1 LAGALAGILHGAHR
15 NDGSSQYLSISMP
28 NTFSMSPTYVR
39 KYIKTNSLVQ
49 IDQDVFSRL
58 RDKLARLYLDA
69 LPGASGAVTNQDA
82 VTLLGGKSLEPGS
95 VDLVLT
101 SPPYLRVV
109 NYGTS
114 NWIRLWWLGWD
125 EVARNAGAGRR
136 KLDKKLDHQH
146 NYEAYR
152 DFMGRTLHGIGRV
165 LSKTGVAVLVIGDVA
180 TPGRPSLALAAQ
192 VWDDISQDTNLRL
205 VDLIEDS
212 LPTRNK
218 VSRIWGDTKG
228 QATDR
233 DCVLVLTRQDGESA
247 TDNPVIDWEE
257 LYKDGG
263 PDAAHAQLRQTRLVS

>member
-1 LAGALAGILHGAHR
+1 
-15 NDGSSQYLSISMP
+15 M
-28 NTFSMSPTYVR
+28 
-39 KYIKTNSLVQ
+39 
-49 IDQDVFSRL
+49 
-58 RDKLARLYLDA
+58 
-69 LPGASGAVTNQDA
+69 
-82 VTLLGGKSLEPGS
+82 EPKS

-125 EVARNAGAGRR
+125 EVARNAGTGRR

-152 DFMGRTLHGIGRV
+152 DFMERTLLGIGRV

-180 TPGRPSLALAAQ
+180 TPGRPSLALAEQ
-192 VWDDISQDTNLRL
+192 VWDDIGQATNLRL
-205 VDLIEDS
+205 LDLIEDS

-233 DCVLVLTRQDGESA
+233 DCLLVLTRQDGEPA

-257 LYKDGG
+257 PYKDGG
-263 PDAAHAQLRQTRLVS
+263 PDAAHAQLRPTRLVS